1 MDESNNTIRLRGE
14 MVSLP
19 VYSHAGR
26 FEKFYTFPLSVLRLS
41 GTADTVNV
49 TVRES
54 LLQTEITAG
63 DKICVEG
70 EVHSYNNK
78 SGTGNKLVI
87 SVLAKSIAVCDG
99 DDYNTVE
106 LYGTLCKNPNYRI
119 TPMGRDICDMMVAVN
134 RRYGRSD
141 YLPCIAWGSLAH
153 TASALSVGQR
163 VHIKGRLQS
172 RDYIKS
178 VDGVPVQKTA
188 YEISASELTAE

>member
-14 MVSLP
+14 MISLP

-70 EVHSYNNK
+70 EIHSYNNK

-87 SVLAKSIAVCDG
+87 SVLAKTIAVCGG

-106 LYGTLCKNPNYRI
+106 LYGTLCKLR
-119 TPMGRDICDMMVAVN
+119 MKKLGSAVISSFN
-134 RRYGRSD
+134 M
-141 YLPCIAWGSLAH
+141 LLGSF
-153 TASALSVGQR
+153 Q
-163 VHIKGRLQS
+163 
-172 RDYIKS
+172 
-178 VDGVPVQKTA
+178 
-188 YEISASELTAE
+188 

>member
-19 VYSHAGR
+19 MYSHAGR